1 MPGQCV
7 ACGLNPGRGVQSTNA
22 LPTEP
27 QAEFSGDRGQLDV
40 ADFMVKGE
48 SVNVN
53 E

>member
-1 MPGQCV
+1 MAG
-7 ACGLNPGRGVQSTNA
+7 GLNPGRGAKSTNA

-27 QAEFSGDRGQLDV
+27 RAEFSGDRGHLDV